1 MSQLK
6 IWGRLSS
13 INVKKAVWAAQE
25 LGLNFEHH
33 EAGGVHGVVKTPA
46 YIALNPNSQIPVM
59 EDGDYVLWESNV
71 ITRYLCA
78 KYGAPTL
85 VASRTTLDVL
95 TPEALA
101 LRAVQ
106 TRASGLGA
114 AALSP
119 EGAVPSLGR
128 PGASAHSPGNFYPE
142 DLQER
147 FDAERWMEWQQ
158 TMINPASRNG
168 FWHLIRLPADQR
180 DPALIAQSN
189 AAVELLMAILDTHL
203 ATRSFMVG
211 ERFTM
216 ADIPLGCEV
225 HRWFGLPQTR
235 EKRPHIERW
244 FAALLA
250 RPATAGVLDLALV

>member
-1 MSQLK
+1 MRPLQ
-6 IWGRLSS
+6 IWGRISS
-13 INVKKAVWAAQE
+13 INVKKVVWAAQE
-25 LGLNFEHH
+25 LSLNFDRH

-46 YIALNPNSQIPVM
+46 YVALNPNSQIPVM
-59 EDGDYVLWESNV
+59 EDADYVLWESNV

-78 KYGAPTL
+78 K
-85 VASRTTLDVL
+85 
-95 TPEALA
+95 
-101 LRAVQ
+101 
-106 TRASGLGA
+106 
-114 AALSP
+114 
-119 EGAVPSLGR
+119 
-128 PGASAHSPGNFYPE
+128 HSPGNLYPT

-189 AAVELLMAILDTHL
+189 AAVELLMATLDAHL
-203 ATRSFMVG
+203 ATHSFMVG

-225 HRWFGLPQTR
+225 QRWFGLPQTR
-235 EKRPHIERW
+235 EKRPNIERW
-244 FAALLA
+244 FATLLA
-250 RPATAGVLDLALV
+250 RPAAAGVLDLALV